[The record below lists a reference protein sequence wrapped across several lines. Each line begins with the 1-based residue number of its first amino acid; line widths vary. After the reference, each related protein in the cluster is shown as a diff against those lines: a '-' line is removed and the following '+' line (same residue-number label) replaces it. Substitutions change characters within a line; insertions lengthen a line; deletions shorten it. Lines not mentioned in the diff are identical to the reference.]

1 MESTSVEEILRR
13 THPYPSV
20 GGDLMESTSVEGI
33 LRRTHPYPSVGG
45 DFINSTSFGYKK
57 EQ

>member
-1 MESTSVEEILRR
+1 VEGILRR

-20 GGDLMESTSVEGI
+20 GGDLSESTSVEGI

-45 DFINSTSFGYKK
+45 DLINSTSFGYKK